1 MADVIAQSPDNENAG
16 APPCLGCGTCCFG
29 DGPLYLRISGDDHA
43 RLGDDADHLVF
54 FDGNRAYMR
63 MAEAGHCAALSID
76 AAQHMFS
83 CSIYERRPTTCRT
96 LERGSAA
103 CEAERE
109 RKGARPGDL
118 VQLRLSQR

>member
-1 MADVIAQSPDNENAG
+1 MTQITWCFSTET
-16 APPCLGCGTCCFG
+16 APTCAWPRPGT
-29 DGPLYLRISGDDHA
+29 
-43 RLGDDADHLVF
+43 
-54 FDGNRAYMR
+54 
-63 MAEAGHCAALSID
+63 
-76 AAQHMFS
+76 AQHVFS